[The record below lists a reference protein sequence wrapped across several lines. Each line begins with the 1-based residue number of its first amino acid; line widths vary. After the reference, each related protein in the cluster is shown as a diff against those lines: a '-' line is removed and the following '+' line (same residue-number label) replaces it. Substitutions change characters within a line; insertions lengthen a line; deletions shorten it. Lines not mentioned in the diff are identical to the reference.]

1 MLPSPLPL
9 DPNETNWIVHV
20 NENLNCMR
28 KDEQQCWKSLSIY
41 KVPPSITRLNWEA
54 YQPQV
59 VSFGPY
65 HYHEVHLHPMKEHKH
80 RALLHFLNRS
90 GKSLE
95 RFFESL
101 REVVQKLEDSYD
113 KLDEKKWKK
122 GTGGKFLELMIT
134 DGCFMLEI
142 MRTATSGEK
151 DNGYAPNDPIF
162 SIHRLEY
169 IAPYIRRDMLLLEN
183 QLPMLVL
190 YQLVAIANDGKED
203 DVNELIGKF
212 YFLDENKN
220 FTGLGRRLHV
230 MDVYRKG
237 MLMKSEEVQ
246 HEGELDMGPE
256 DMKISAK
263 KTEPII
269 WSVIELTEAG
279 IKFKKRKTNSLKDIS
294 FARGFLKLP
303 VIKVDD
309 TTESMFLNVMTF
321 ERLHIGAGNE
331 VTSYV
336 TFMDKIINDRQ
347 DVALLHTEGIIQND
361 FGSDKAV
368 AKLFNSLC
376 TDVTLPSNE
385 NLDGVQQKI
394 SEHCKEPWN
403 KWRAILNRTYFRSPW
418 TILSLTAALFLFALT
433 IMQAVY
439 TVLRYHAQ

>member
-1 MLPSPLPL
+1 MLPPPPQL

-20 NENLNCMR
+20 NENLNCMP
-28 KDEQQCWKSLSIY
+28 KDEQHCWKSPSIY
-41 KVPPSITRLNWEA
+41 KVPPSITRLNREA

-65 HYHEVHLHPMKEHKH
+65 HYDEVDLRPMEEHKH
-80 RALLHFLNRS
+80 RVLLHFLKRS

-95 RFFESL
+95 CVFESL
-101 REVVQKLEDSYD
+101 RKVAHELEDSYEN
-113 KLDEKKWKK
+113 LDQKWKE

-142 MRTATSGEK
+142 MRTEISEEK
-151 DNGYAPNDPIF
+151 NNGYAPNDPIF

-169 IAPYIRRDMLLLEN
+169 IAPYISRDMLLLEN

-212 YFLDENKN
+212 YFLHENKN

-230 MDVYRKG
+230 MDVFRKG
-237 MLMKSEEVQ
+237 LLMKSEGVQ
-246 HEGELDMGPE
+246 HERELYMGPE

-269 WSVIELTEAG
+269 RSAIELNEAG

-418 TILSLTAALFLFALT
+418 TILSLTAAIFLFALT

-439 TVLRYHAQ
+439 TVLRYHAK

>member
-1 MLPSPLPL
+1 M
-9 DPNETNWIVHV
+9 PN
-20 NENLNCMR
+20 
-28 KDEQQCWKSLSIY
+28 DERHCWKSPSID
-41 KVPPSITRLNWEA
+41 KVPPSITRLKQEA

-65 HYHEVHLHPMKEHKH
+65 HYDKVDLRPMEEHKH
-80 RALLHFLNRS
+80 RALLHFLKRS

-95 RFFESL
+95 CVFESL
-101 REVVQKLEDSYD
+101 RKVAHELEDSYD
-113 KLDEKKWKK
+113 NLDQKWKD

-142 MRTATSGEK
+142 MRTEISREK
-151 DNGYAPNDPIF
+151 NNGYAPNDNNGYAPNDPIF
-162 SIHRLEY
+162 SIYRLEY
-169 IAPYIRRDMLLLEN
+169 IAPYIKRDMLLLEN

-190 YQLVAIANDGKED
+190 YQLVAIANDDKED

-212 YFLDENKN
+212 YFPHENKK
-220 FTGLGRRLHV
+220 FTGLGRCLHV

-237 MLMKSEEVQ
+237 LLMKSEEVQ
-246 HEGELDMGPE
+246 HERELEMGPE
-256 DMKISAK
+256 DMNISAR

-269 WSVIELTEAG
+269 RSAIELTEAG
-279 IKFKKRKTNSLKDIS
+279 IKFKNSKTNSLKDIS

-309 TTESMFLNVMTF
+309 TTGSKFRNVMTF
-321 ERLHIGAGNE
+321 ERLHIGETGNE

-336 TFMDKIINDRQ
+336 TFMDKIINDRK
-347 DVALLHTEGIIQND
+347 DVGLLHTEGIIQND
-361 FGSDKAV
+361 FGSNKAV

-385 NLDGVQQKI
+385 NLDGVQQNI
-394 SEHCKEPWN
+394 SEHCKKDRN
-403 KWRAILNRTYFRSPW
+403 KWRAHLNRTYFRSPW
-418 TILSLTAALFLFALT
+418 TILSLTAAIFIFALT

-439 TVLRYHAQ
+439 AVLRYYA